1 MTLIKLN
8 DVVVAYHIL
17 GEGVPVVM
25 LHGWG
30 ASAELVLPL
39 AKKLVPLGYCTHV
52 LDMPGH
58 GNSPEPPVAWSVT
71 DYAQL
76 VVQYIQAQG
85 LGQVHL
91 FGHSFG
97 GRVALVLGAEYPQV
111 IRKIVLADAA
121 GIRPK
126 TPLSKKIRL
135 NIYKFTRDGL
145 RTIGL
150 SGLSDQLRR
159 WYNTRYGSADFLAT
173 SGVMRETFVR
183 VVNQDLS
190 EYAKR
195 ISAPTLLIWGENDQ
209 DTPLWQ
215 AKQLE
220 RLIPDA
226 GLAVYPH
233 AGHYSY
239 LEQPDQTAQ
248 AMHALFQAD

>member
-1 MTLIKLN
+1 MTTITLN
-8 DVVVAYHIL
+8 GVVVAHHIL
-17 GEGVPVVM
+17 GQGVPVVM

-39 AKKLVPLGYCTHV
+39 AKKLAPLGYCAHV

-58 GNSPEPPVAWSVT
+58 GNSPEPPIAWSVT

-76 VVQYIQAQG
+76 VVAYIEAQG
-85 LGQVHL
+85 LGQVHI

-97 GRVALVLGAEYPQV
+97 GRVALVLGADYPQV

-126 TPLSKKIRL
+126 TSLSKKIRL
-135 NIYKFTRDGL
+135 NTYKFIRDGL
-145 RTIGL
+145 KTIGL
-150 SGLSDQLRR
+150 RGLSDQLRA
-159 WYNTRYGSADFLAT
+159 WYNKRYGSADFLAT
-173 SGVMRETFVR
+173 SGVMRETFVQ

-190 EYAKR
+190 EYAKK

-215 AKQLE
+215 AKKLNQ
-220 RLIPDA
+220 LIPDA
-226 GLAVYPH
+226 GLVVYPH

-239 LEQPDQTAQ
+239 LEYPDQTAQ